1 MQRSQIFASSYPVGM
16 FVLRTYQ
23 NLALAFHIAPFLKRG
38 NEGREEERRD
48 GIIAADSYLSQRT
61 CGCVLAPLYCLK
73 HLLNLP
79 L

>member
-16 FVLRTYQ
+16 LVLCTYQ

-38 NEGREEERRD
+38 NEGKEEEKRD
-48 GIIAADSYLSQRT
+48 CIIAADLYLSQKT
-61 CGCVLAPLYCLK
+61 CGCVLAPFYCLK